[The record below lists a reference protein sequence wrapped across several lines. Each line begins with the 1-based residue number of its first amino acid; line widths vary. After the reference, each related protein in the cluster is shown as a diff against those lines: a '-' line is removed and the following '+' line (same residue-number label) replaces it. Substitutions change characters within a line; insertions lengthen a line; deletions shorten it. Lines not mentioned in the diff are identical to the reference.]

1 MFVGIYDIDCEIMAN
16 ILDKIDFYSGTERKK
31 MLKNANIKHPKNAG
45 SMLYGTTWR
54 GYLSPT
60 KNRTKDEETGL
71 YKTKVMDLH
80 PELKDI
86 FRTFADFHFADFE
99 WKQVQMNKNFMCPP
113 HKDSTN
119 IGESILV
126 TCGDFTGGKTFVEFP
141 DGVKSFEC
149 KEKPFKFNGSLY
161 THWVEPWEGTRYS
174 LVFFNNTSSKRK
186 K

>member
-1 MFVGIYDIDCEIMAN
+1 MFVGIYEIDCEIMKLE
-16 ILDKIDFYSGTERKK
+16 LDKINFYSGTERKK
-31 MLKNANIKHPKNAG
+31 MLKKNNIKHPKDGG

-86 FRTFADFHFADFE
+86 FRIFADFHFADFE
-99 WKQVQMNKNFMCPP
+99 WTQVQMNKNFACGP
-113 HKDSTN
+113 HYDSVN
-119 IGESILV
+119 VSESVLC
-126 TCGDFTGGKTFVEFP
+126 TFGDFTGGNTAIEMENETLSISTKHKPYQF
-141 DGVKSFEC
+141 DGSKY
-149 KEKPFKFNGSLY
+149 K
-161 THWVEPWEGTRYS
+161 HWVEPWTNTRYS
-174 LVFFNNTSSKRK
+174 LVFFNNVSSKK